1 MRAQAWLLLSKHA
14 LYGLSAARI
23 LVGIALLGVL
33 LSNFGDRYVLWGPAS
48 FWAEPHQESSEFG
61 TLLGIF
67 STQSP
72 ALFTVLYLALMA
84 VTVAVIL
91 GWRTRP
97 MILLLILG
105 MTGLVE
111 RADTL
116 GDQGDNIARIGLT
129 LMLLMN
135 VTAHWSLDARRR
147 RQAPSR
153 GELSLGQKLWYG
165 LPVLPGWITHPV
177 HNVALMALAEQ
188 PADRRSVHGHRAD
201 LRVDLRPACSSQW
214 GCCTR

>member
-1 MRAQAWLLLSKHA
+1 M
-14 LYGLSAARI
+14 
-23 LVGIALLGVL
+23 
-33 LSNFGDRYVLWGPAS
+33 LWGPAS
-48 FWAEPHQESSEFG
+48 FWAEPHRETSEFG
-61 TLLGIF
+61 ALLGIF

-72 ALFTVLYLALMA
+72 ALFTVLYLPLMA

-97 MILLLILG
+97 MILLLVLG
-105 MTGLVE
+105 MAGLVE

-147 RQAPSR
+147 RRAQSR
-153 GELSLGQKLWYG
+153 GELSLWQKLWHG
-165 LPVLPGWITHPV
+165 LPVLPRWITDPLLHPV
-177 HNVALMALAEQ
+177 TRRLALLGIIVFHGGIAVLMGLPWFSLAMLAFDAIFVSSLTWRRLQ
-188 PADRRSVHGHRAD
+188 LLVRRSRAHR
-201 LRVDLRPACSSQW
+201 RRRRRSSAAAAE
-214 GCCTR
+214 